1 VGACMV
7 FKQVHMRV
15 VQDAVGADDAVDMG
29 GFCTLH
35 ASFAD
40 MHMAFQNRAYGIP
53 KQGIWHPKTGHMLY
67 NGHSTL
73 HVVCTPEQVKS
84 SETHLSR

>member
-1 VGACMV
+1 MV

-15 VQDAVGADDAVDMG
+15 LQDAVGADDAVDMG

-35 ASFAD
+35 ASLAD

-53 KQGIWHPKTGHMLY
+53 KQGIWCTMGTPPHMWFA
-67 NGHSTL
+67 
-73 HVVCTPEQVKS
+73 
-84 SETHLSR
+84 HLNR